1 MYWNQSCRVYFFSK
15 TNYYLFMRNNI
26 STGKFGEQL
35 AKDFLIKHGYEIVTG
50 HWQKRVG
57 EIDVVALE
65 PDRNELVF
73 VEVKTRTSTA
83 FGYPE
88 ETVDKR
94 KLEKIYKTAQW
105 FLFTNQYPDEQAWRI
120 DVISIILDK
129 TSQKA
134 EITHFKNVGLE

>member
-1 MYWNQSCRVYFFSK
+1 MDNQ
-15 TNYYLFMRNNI
+15 

-35 AKDFLIKHGYEIVTG
+35 AKDFLVRHGYEIVTG

-57 EIDVVALE
+57 EIDVIALE
-65 PDRNELVF
+65 PTHNELVF

-88 ETVDKR
+88 EAVNKK
-94 KLEKIYKTAQW
+94 KLQKIYKTAQW
-105 FLFTNQYPDEQAWRI
+105 FLFTNQYPDEQTWRI

-129 TSQKA
+129 AKNKA
-134 EITHFKNVGLE
+134 EITHFKNISLES